1 MSRAD
6 GLQGLIAHL
15 TTCSRRADLT
25 LRARCVIGNRGLPL
39 DGGWVRLRGGRVIA
53 VGRRP
58 PGRPA
63 IDLGDMLLLPGL
75 VNAHTHLEFSTI
87 PTPVPPQPP
96 GGLAGWIPAVVRA
109 RRQAA
114 RSETATA
121 LLAGLRESAAA
132 GVTLLG
138 EIATADPTLAYP
150 ERDAPR
156 VRIFRECLGL
166 APHRIETSFTGLRRA
181 LDRLPDH
188 AAGISPHAPYSVHA
202 SLAKRLVDVAVRRQ
216 LPLVVH
222 LAESRE
228 ERELIEQE
236 SGAFRQLLEA
246 IGAWPTPPPKLL
258 TAADWISLAC
268 RARRAAFVHASFIDD
283 LALARMARHRRRAA
297 VIVCP
302 RTAVLISG
310 TIAPLRRLLDAGIRV
325 AIGTDGR
332 GSAPDLSPLNEAR
345 TLIDRGLI
353 SPREALEMVTGSAAW
368 AIGCEQVAGQLA
380 PGRPADLAVLRPQ
393 HHSRDPF
400 ADAFAPTTQVVA
412 TLRGGR
418 PIHAVAL
425 PSAR

>member
-6 GLQGLIAHL
+6 GPQAVIDRLI
-15 TTCSRRADLT
+15 TCSRRADIT
-25 LRARCVIGNRGLPL
+25 LRARCVIGNQGLPL
-39 DGGWVRLRGGRVIA
+39 DGGWVRLRAGRVIA

-58 PGRPA
+58 PGCAA
-63 IDLGDMLLLPGL
+63 IDLGDVLLMPGL

-87 PTPVPPQPP
+87 GTPVPPQPP
-96 GGLAGWIPAVVRA
+96 GGLAGWIPAVVSA

-138 EIATADPTLAYP
+138 EIATADPVLAYP
-150 ERDAPR
+150 ERNVPKVR
-156 VRIFRECLGL
+156 VFRECLGL
-166 APHRIETSFTGLRRA
+166 GPHRIEGSLAALRRG

-188 AAGISPHAPYSVHA
+188 AAGLSPHAPYSVHA
-202 SLAKRLVDVAVRRQ
+202 SLAKRLVDVAVRRR
-216 LPLVVH
+216 LPVVVH

-228 ERELIEQE
+228 ERELIEQGR
-236 SGAFRQLLEA
+236 GAFRQLLES
-246 IGAWPTPPPKLL
+246 IGAWPTPPPKFLS
-258 TAADWISLAC
+258 AADWISLAC
-268 RARRAAFVHASFIDD
+268 RAPRAAFVHASFVDD
-283 LALARMARHRRRAA
+283 LALARLARHRRRAA

-302 RTAVLISG
+302 RTALLISG

-353 SPREALEMVTGSAAW
+353 SPREALEMVTTSAAW
-368 AIGCEQVAGQLA
+368 AIACEQVAGQIA
-380 PGRPADLAVLRPQ
+380 PGRPANLAILRPQ
-393 HHSRDPF
+393 QHSRDPF
-400 ADAFAPTTQVVA
+400 DDAFAPTTRVVA
-412 TLRGGR
+412 TLRGGC
-418 PIHAVAL
+418 PIHSNVE
-425 PSAR
+425 S